1 MRGIAA
7 LLPGPR
13 AIQPPDWAA
22 RPYRVL
28 LLRYERIGDLV
39 MATGLIRVLAR
50 SHDTIA
56 LDVVVSPAAAPVLES
71 NPYVHSVLTLD
82 RRSWSSYLRVASMLR
97 RARYDAVV
105 DGRLNH
111 PAVYTS
117 TPLLLLA
124 SGARYRIGAG
134 GGRADRVYNVNVG
147 AYDRSVHYIEGSKA
161 LARPF
166 GVDATAVDWQPELF
180 LTDSERARAQ
190 SAWGEAGASH
200 LLVNLSASEPRRRWA
215 DENFVAVL
223 REFRARHSNASI
235 VVIGLPSEWDRVS
248 SVAAAVGARAEP
260 TPRLR
265 DAFALVGTSSCV
277 LTPDTSISH
286 AAAAFR
292 RPVVVL
298 LKRDHYPYAPWNTPS
313 ELVFW
318 DGDTIAGLTVDPV
331 LAAMYRLF
339 G

>member
-1 MRGIAA
+1 
-7 LLPGPR
+7 
-13 AIQPPDWAA
+13 
-22 RPYRVL
+22 
-28 LLRYERIGDLV
+28 
-39 MATGLIRVLAR
+39 
-50 SHDTIA
+50 
-56 LDVVVSPAAAPVLES
+56 VSPASAPVLES
-71 NPYVHSVLTLD
+71 NPHVQRVITLD
-82 RRSWSSYLRVASMLR
+82 RRSWSSYQRVAGALR
-97 RARYDAVV
+97 RARYDVVV

-134 GGRADRVYNVNVG
+134 AAAPAGRGGQGADRVYNINVG
-147 AYDRSVHYIEGSKA
+147 AYDRTVHYIEGSKA

-166 GVDATAVDWQPELF
+166 GVDADAVDWQPELF
-180 LTDSERARAQ
+180 LTGAERARAESVWQ
-190 SAWGEAGASH
+190 AAGGVGGGGGGGGGANR
-200 LLVNLSASEPRRRWA
+200 LLANLSASEPRRRWA
-215 DENFVAVL
+215 DEHFITVL
-223 REFRARHSNASI
+223 RDIHARRPDVSI
-235 VVIGLPSEWDRVS
+235 VVIGLPTEWNRVS
-248 SVAAAVGARAEP
+248 SVAAAVGARAAP

-265 DAFALVGTSSCV
+265 EAFALVGTSSWV

-286 AAAAFR
+286 AASAFH

-318 DGDTIAGLTVDPV
+318 DGDTIAGLTVEPV
-331 LAAMYRLF
+331 LAAVRRLF